1 MLFVVMDVFTDRPPY
16 ILSYKSR
23 NKIDIDHAFKQNK
36 YDLRSQM
43 HFFNNSTFFF
53 YKSGCNFCAVTLILQ
68 RGGYQRKVMIII
80 LSRYG
85 RIEI

>member
-1 MLFVVMDVFTDRPPY
+1 
-16 ILSYKSR
+16 
-23 NKIDIDHAFKQNK
+23 
-36 YDLRSQM
+36 M

-80 LSRYG
+80 LRRYG
-85 RIEI
+85 RIKLCNLGNLLQGIEI